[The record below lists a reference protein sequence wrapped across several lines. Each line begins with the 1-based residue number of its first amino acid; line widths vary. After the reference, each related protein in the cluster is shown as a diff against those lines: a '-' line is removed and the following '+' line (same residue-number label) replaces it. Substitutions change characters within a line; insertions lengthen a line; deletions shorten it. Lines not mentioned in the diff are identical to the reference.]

1 MSYRQNRRTIV
12 KIPNAKSKQ
21 IPLYIY
27 IYILFIVFSPDFLLV
42 NEKKS
47 LVVFLLTLG
56 IRWGEAKFIWMLFFK
71 IFFI

>member
-1 MSYRQNRRTIV
+1 MTIV

-21 IPLYIY
+21 IPLYIYIYIY

-56 IRWGEAKFIWMLFFK
+56 IRWGEAKFI
-71 IFFI
+71 